1 MGIVQCSSHS
11 GRRTLRTKLSRV
23 AHRNL
28 LHGGG
33 TNAMIDLAG
42 TVNEGVH

>member
-11 GRRTLRTKLSRV
+11 GRRALRTKLSRV
-23 AHRNL
+23 AHRNV
-28 LHGGG
+28 LHGGVVS
-33 TNAMIDLAG
+33 ALIDLAG